1 MHAVAARARTQHL
14 CSKAGAPGTLVGAQ
28 PPPPPAHL
36 QRAVSAPR
44 TDLVRHARYRVDA
57 GLRRGGRAAGPWL
70 AKSTEVRTRNAL
82 LRVPWLCVSVLRAFV
97 LGVCLCSIRLDRA
110 HFARQRRRHRG
121 DSAEFARQRCPH
133 RGGSPARALCWRCAC
148 LCALAHP
155 MLALRVP
162 AVRALAAHACVVRD
176 CASHARVACTCCA
189 CPRCACPR
197 CALSCW
203 ACGVLVD
210 GSCLPT
216 CICICACN
224 AVLRAPSMHPNVHV
238 CACALPWICKCLSIK
253 NGWSTQTGSYPEPL
267 LTPGFPSGIPT
278 ARFSIQAGPWIL
290 AT

>member
-162 AVRALAAHACVVRD
+162 AARALAAHAC
-176 CASHARVACTCCA
+176 
-189 CPRCACPR
+189 
-197 CALSCW
+197 
-203 ACGVLVD
+203 
-210 GSCLPT
+210 
-216 CICICACN
+216 
-224 AVLRAPSMHPNVHV
+224 
-238 CACALPWICKCLSIK
+238 ACALALPMLALHAHAVRARAVRARAVRFRAGRVECLCSARLHRAALVDVADTTSKDDQIVNLEHPVLFMDTNRRASPK
-253 NGWSTQTGSYPEPL
+253 VDRHNEQL
-267 LTPGFPSGIPT
+267 LCTH
-278 ARFSIQAGPWIL
+278 
-290 AT
+290 